1 MASGGANLWQDRRVL
16 VTGATGFV
24 GSYLTERLLDVG
36 ADVVV
41 IMRDLCPDSRF
52 ITECVHEE
60 CKVIKGDLLD
70 RSLIE
75 RVLSDYEI
83 DTVFHL
89 AAQTVVSIANAS
101 PYPTIDNNIRS
112 TLNILEAMRVYGK
125 VRHAVIASSDKAY
138 GELFTRRKYNEKD
151 PVQGVHPY
159 DVSKSCTD
167 LITQTYIMTYDLP
180 IAITR
185 CGNIY
190 GGGDMNWS
198 RLIPNTIR
206 RILKGQ
212 LPVIHGGGDETRDY
226 FYVEDTVQAYMLLS
240 ERQAVG
246 PYNFSTGEEMTVK
259 KVIETL
265 CQVMDVPA
273 QYDTLHNSNAEIY
286 YQWLDSTKA
295 RKNLGWSPKYSFAE
309 GLRKTVAWYRKRL
322 ARDYGMK

>member
-1 MASGGANLWQDRRVL
+1 MATGGANLWQDRRVL

-24 GSYLTERLLDVG
+24 GSYLTQRLLDVG
-36 ADVVV
+36 ADVVTV
-41 IMRDLCPDSRF
+41 MRDLCPDSRF
-52 ITECVHEE
+52 ITECAHEE
-60 CKVIKGDLLD
+60 VKVIKGDLTD

-89 AAQTVVSIANAS
+89 AAQTVVSIANSA

-112 TLNILEAMRVYGK
+112 TLNLLEALRVYGK
-125 VRHAVIASSDKAY
+125 VRHTVIASSDKAY
-138 GELFTRRKYNEKD
+138 GELFKRRKYVEKD

-159 DVSKSCTD
+159 DASKSCCD
-167 LITQTYIMTYDLP
+167 LLAQTYIMTYDMP

-206 RILKGQ
+206 RILNGK
-212 LPVIHGGGDETRDY
+212 LPVINGTGNETRDY
-226 FYVEDTVQAYMLLS
+226 FYVEDCVSAYMLLS
-240 ERQAVG
+240 EKQAVG
-246 PYNFSTGEEMTVK
+246 PYNFSTGEEITVL

-265 CQVMDVPA
+265 CKIMDVPV
-273 QYDTLHNSNAEIY
+273 QYDVLGNFNAEIE

-295 RKNLGWSPKYSFAE
+295 RQNLGWSPRYSFAE
-309 GLRKTVAWYRKRL
+309 GLRRTVDWYRKRL
-322 ARDYGMK
+322 ARDYELS

>member
-1 MASGGANLWQDRRVL
+1 MATGGANLWQDRRVL

-24 GSYLTERLLDVG
+24 GSYLTSRLLDVG
-36 ADVVV
+36 ANVTV
-41 IMRDLCPDSRF
+41 IMRDLRPDSCF
-52 ITECVHEE
+52 INDDTHMECNIV
-60 CKVIKGDLLD
+60 KGDLLD
-70 RSLIE
+70 YRLIE
-75 RVLSDYEI
+75 RTLAEYEI
-83 DTVFHL
+83 DSVFHL
-89 AAQTVVSIANAS
+89 AAQTVVSIANTS

-112 TLNILEAMRVYGK
+112 TLNVLEAMRVYGK

-138 GELFTRRKYNEKD
+138 GELFHRRKYVEKD
-151 PVQGVHPY
+151 AVQGVHPY
-159 DVSKSCTD
+159 DVSKSCCD
-167 LITQTYIMTYDLP
+167 LLAQTYIMTYELP

-212 LPVIHGGGDETRDY
+212 LPVIHGSGSETRDY
-226 FYVEDTVQAYMLLS
+226 FYVEDCVQAYMLLS
-240 ERQAVG
+240 ERTAVG

-265 CQVMDVPA
+265 CKVMDVPV
-273 QYDTLHNSNAEIY
+273 QYDTLCNANAEIY

-295 RKNLGWSPKYSFAE
+295 RTNLGWLPKYSFAE
-309 GLRKTVAWYRKRL
+309 GLRKTVDWYRNRL
-322 ARDYGMK
+322 AKNYAK